1 MGQSATKSG
10 VVVWGPMESE
20 DTGWDGS
27 SPDAFENPSV
37 GLSPTA
43 LPNQGVGSA
52 ISNLQLRLV
61 DGLKATG
68 VRAVAAG
75 GKHFACLVQTG
86 DIFVWGAGAQGQ
98 LGLGDCADVVCPKI
112 LRPVQGKLVQAVS
125 CGFQHTAC
133 VLHDGSAFTWGC
145 ALHGRLGLG
154 GLNLPQGGTFLG
166 EEDLAYTRQVVSV
179 PQHVKAL
186 ARKSVTDVS
195 CGGFHTA
202 FLVVSGDGTALYTCG
217 LGLSGRL
224 GVGDEDDRH
233 TPEKVQGL
241 EGLVLTAVACGGHHT
256 ACIASPGCLYTW
268 GGAAFGK
275 LGLVSHSS
283 VLKPSKVGGPLVGK
297 MVSSVALGTHHSACT
312 TTDGEL
318 YTWGQGRRLGHEQSG
333 EADQPLP
340 RRVEALVGFFVHRV
354 ACGERHT
361 VCVLNSGDIWAWG
374 TSRAVGHGDPSVPPN
389 APTPLRLLRGKGV
402 SSVACGGPRSI
413 ALCNASHAPS
423 RATNEGL
430 YKNPSSKA
438 VDPAILNSRKTGS
451 HQSQH
456 STEPHVMED
465 SGGPTPVVAFAE
477 TSGNNTASCGSE
489 SLHVLGFAPG
499 DDQPIGCSGEGCG
512 SDATRSTLL
521 EMERG
526 ANKGDT
532 SPEAL
537 IAHLDRELQAARM
550 DSLLLAALLKGA
562 ATELDAALQRIR
574 QLEAEVKV
582 LEKSSADA
590 GERLAT
596 LRGHYEQHIK
606 ELGQQLAQQDV
617 QFHAALA
624 ARSGAAVGSGSHAQV
639 GVGSQA
645 ALLQHLSL
653 EEALADPLGSQGPSF
668 FLRPRGPGNNAP
680 AETAGGS
687 NTPLGV
693 PAPSSP
699 SRFEK
704 NEGMCTQGMVPKPR
718 GAETF
723 MLPLST
729 AYGSSGAA
737 RPHQQRHPKQPPE
750 SKEACTMNKAFV
762 AQDPSGG
769 GSSPAI
775 PIFVL
780 DDSENPW
787 L

>member
-68 VRAVAAG
+68 
-75 GKHFACLVQTG
+75 
-86 DIFVWGAGAQGQ
+86 
-98 LGLGDCADVVCPKI
+98 
-112 LRPVQGKLVQAVS
+112 VS

-318 YTWGQGRRLGHEQSG
+318 YTWG
-333 EADQPLP
+333 
-340 RRVEALVGFFVHRV
+340 
-354 ACGERHT
+354 
-361 VCVLNSGDIWAWG
+361 DIWAWG

-477 TSGNNTASCGSE
+477 TSGKRGSP
-489 SLHVLGFAPG
+489 LKG